1 LILHF
6 QEQKNKKEVLQIMDI
21 KNNTANIVSVTR
33 IFVAFIAI
41 GLLFNQTTTS
51 YIWAVI
57 LTAIAFAM
65 DGVDGY
71 IARKY
76 NQTSEWGSVL
86 DIMGDRI
93 VENSYWVVFAVLGWL
108 NILFPLI
115 CITRAFTTDSIRSVA
130 LSKGMTAF
138 GDKSMQSTS
147 WGKFI
152 CSSRFMRISYAVAK
166 VAAFIL
172 LIVAYIPDFDTGLA
186 EIIRLIAVVLAW
198 FAIIFCV
205 VRAIPVVAESGKL
218 FNK

>member
-1 LILHF
+1 
-6 QEQKNKKEVLQIMDI
+6 MDI
-21 KNNTANIVSVTR
+21 KNNTANIVSITR
-33 IFVAFIAI
+33 IFVAYAAI
-41 GLLFNQTTTS
+41 GLLFVHS
-51 YIWAVI
+51 SSAYLWALV
-57 LTAIAFAM
+57 LTIIAFAM

-76 NQTSEWGSVL
+76 NQSSELGSVL

-93 VENSYWVVFAVLGWL
+93 VEASYWVVFAVLGWL

-115 CITRAFTTDSIRSVA
+115 CVARAFTTDSIRSVA

-138 GDKSMQSTS
+138 GDKSMQSTA

-152 CSSRFMRISYAVAK
+152 CSSKFMRISYAVAK

-172 LIVAYIPDFDTGLA
+172 LIAAYIPGLSTTYA
-186 EIIRLIAVVLAW
+186 DPIRFVAVVLAW
-198 FAIIFCV
+198 IAIIFCV

-218 FNK
+218 FDNGKN

>member
-1 LILHF
+1 
-6 QEQKNKKEVLQIMDI
+6 MDI
-21 KNNTANIVSVTR
+21 KNNTANIVSITR
-33 IFVAFIAI
+33 IFVAFVAI
-41 GLLFNQTTTS
+41 GLLFVDTQSS
-51 YIWAVI
+51 YIWALI
-57 LTAIAFAM
+57 LTIIAFIM

-76 NQTSEWGSVL
+76 NQSSELGSVL

-93 VENSYWVVFAVLGWL
+93 VEASYWIAFAVLGWIS
-108 NILFPLI
+108 ILFPLI
-115 CITRAFTTDSIRSVA
+115 CVARAFTTDGIRSVA

-152 CSSRFMRISYAVAK
+152 CASKFMRISYAVAK
-166 VAAFIL
+166 VAAFVL
-172 LIVAYIPDFDTGLA
+172 LIFAYIPELNASIANPVG
-186 EIIRLIAVVLAW
+186 LIAIILAW
-198 FAIIFCV
+198 IAIIFCV